1 MWGGSAGVQCE
12 RLGRGSWS
20 RSLPVD
26 PEVLLD
32 EIVTVFG
39 VLDIDREAVGR
50 TAADIVALP
59 AIVELQ
65 RLAEMGATV
74 EG

>member
-1 MWGGSAGVQCE
+1 M
-12 RLGRGSWS
+12 
-20 RSLPVD
+20 PVD

-32 EIVTVFG
+32 EIVTVLG

-50 TAADIVALP
+50 IAADIVALP